1 MTLIPP
7 WAKVLAALVLVAL
20 IFGAGWMVR
29 GWRADAAISAIKTAN
44 ALEQK
49 RLSDAATEASEK
61 ARKIEKDWQGK
72 LAERDDQHLKEMQD
86 AKQENERLRASVD
99 AGVVQLRIRAKCP
112 ATAAGNVRNAAPA
125 PGVDDGSTVELDAGS
140 RQHYFALR
148 AGIQH
153 DREMILGL
161 QGYVRDVCLTPRQ

>member
-1 MTLIPP
+1 MTLIPT
-7 WAKVLAALVLVAL
+7 WAKALAAFVLVAL

-29 GWRADAAISAIKTAN
+29 GWRADAEISRIKAAD

-61 ARKIEKDWQGK
+61 ARKTEKDWQAK
-72 LAERDDQHLKEMQD
+72 LAERDEQHLKEMQN
-86 AKQENERLRASVD
+86 AKQENERLRAAVD
-99 AGVVQLRIRAKCP
+99 AGVVQLRVRAKCP
-112 ATAAGNVRNAAPA
+112 AAPASVVRSAAPA
-125 PGVDDGSTVELDAGS
+125 PGVDDGGTVELDAGA

-148 AGIQH
+148 AGIKR

-161 QGYVRDVCLTPRQ
+161 QDYVRDVCLTPRQ